1 MGGVHPPVHSP
12 AVAAFRALHASG
24 CFILPNPWDVGSA
37 WALYRLGFPALAT
50 SSAGVAFSRGLPDDM
65 RAMPCA
71 AMLTH
76 IAEIVG
82 ATPLPVNADFQA
94 GYADEPEQVAA
105 NVVRCVATGAAGL
118 SIEDAT
124 GDPSHP
130 LYARELAV
138 ERVRAARAAI
148 DGTGSGVVLTARC
161 EAWLVGDAEPARTAI
176 DRLVAFAAAGA
187 DCVYAPGVR
196 DPALIATRSA
206 PSRRVRSICWW
217 RRRSPA
223 SSLRASPS
231 SGCDGCRS
239 GRRWR
244 GWRGAGSYRRRG
256 GSRRPGTSPGSARPP
271 RSRSST
277 RCSGT
282 GGERRLGERVEGGMG
297 IA

>member
-37 WALYRLGFPALAT
+37 WALYRLRFPALAT

-196 DPALIATRSA
+196 DPALIATLVRAVA
-206 PSRRVRSICWW
+206 PCPLNLLVATPIAGLEFARIAELGVRRVSV
-217 RRRSPA
+217 
-223 SSLRASPS
+223 
-231 SGCDGCRS
+231 
-239 GRRWR
+239 
-244 GWRGAGSYRRRG
+244 
-256 GSRRPGTSPGSARPP
+256 GSALARVAW
-271 RSRSST
+271 
-277 RCSGT
+277 
-282 GGERRLGERVEGGMG
+282 GGFLQAARGLAAAGDFAGLGAAASFAELDQMFRDRR
-297 IA
+297 